1 YGVQDFGATGPDC
14 DESPSNG
21 KQLCWCKGYAFS
33 SYRGYN
39 AIPGTG
45 LWSLFNILLFYAGPV
60 YRELETYAKD
70 FHLDVLMIQA
80 LVLMT
85 RPKWSQGTQRSV
97 QPTVQIDGEK
107 IIADLRSPIITPAMA
122 SLRQEVQAHLTEHI
136 DSYDELLVQAAHKYY
151 PLKRPTQP
159 VLNEA
164 EALANDARRL
174 WSMFRSMRA
183 HRHSIPGRQWAEF
196 SRAHRIYKARAKQR
210 SKQRKTDLLCQAQ
223 QAADKGNAH
232 ELWKTVKL
240 LAPKA
245 PKKGLQLHRG
255 GHMITPE
262 EELDWILE
270 AYGERYATDNTQA
283 RIKFEFPEHAGFQ
296 LHSADLHWYLSHLNP
311 RKAVPKGTA
320 PAVVW
325 KACADII
332 SDPVINTFNAWQDG
346 RPLVLQRWADAD
358 VALLPKAHGRSDS
371 PLDWRP
377 IGVQDPLG
385 KCLMSTIILQA
396 KSAIQ
401 CLLIAKKCGTDAPRK
416 YSFYGSPRQ
425 LSLRINME
433 KTKAILKTVGTLKLI
448 TDDGHWLLRSI
459 PTGAQVGELQKA
471 VMKHT
476 RAIISN
482 QDDLRKSSRARH
494 RLDQNIPAPDSDLDE
509 RYEWAPANMCAVWT
523 MGGIASHHEE
533 TGEADM
539 EEFFGPLHTGRS
551 YRQEPQQPDL
561 LITLARQVVKQEEEI
576 KLLKQDHSLVL
587 FFRPGEHTMLGF
599 LYKTAKEFKAKQ
611 EANPQWTPGQQ
622 PLKAVMAL
630 ALFTELGN
638 RLQSV
643 CQDQAK
649 ATRAKELGWRDPTVG
664 WKYQR
669 WNVQLKALEE
679 DTSRPPLTDTEVATH
694 IQKLCQTL
702 GQDVVHRFHCTR
714 RLQDTSDSPATFQ
727 MDLSVRTPAAL
738 EAWGALL
745 ALQGSTVLQL
755 GGFAYKRE
763 SLNPSPAIAKLKD
776 MLRGR

>member
-1 YGVQDFGATGPDC
+1 MSWNCG
-14 DESPSNG
+14 
-21 KQLCWCKGYAFS
+21 
-33 SYRGYN
+33 
-39 AIPGTG
+39 G
-45 LWSLFNILLFYAGPV
+45 LTAEV

-70 FHLDVLMIQA
+70 FHLDVLMIQESKWTLGGTWSTPDFHFIHSPGTGAHDKVGGLLTVISTRLVKADQIQFRAHHGGRLLHVRVPHGSAHVDILNWYQYAVNAREGTPDRRQKLLVKLQKCIAHLPQRNAFILGGDFNCPCEPHKQTCGTITVPYSPLHYVDCQDHQHVWQTLHLTA
-80 LVLMT
+80 LNTWHRPTHGQVATFSLGDHTATFRAQIDFIMIRAQHVTALSKQACIVADFPVAGWRGGPRHFPVLADVPVP

-401 CLLIAKKCGTDAPRK
+401 HLTTRFPQCAYVQNRATSTALCQVFAHCKEVRDRCSKARVNLHQKHEGQQRVKCSGGVQISLD
-416 YSFYGSPRQ
+416 
-425 LSLRINME
+425 LSAAFDM
-433 KTKAILKTVGTLKLI
+433 V
-448 TDDGHWLLRSI
+448 
-459 PTGAQVGELQKA
+459 
-471 VMKHT
+471 
-476 RAIISN
+476 
-482 QDDLRKSSRARH
+482 
-494 RLDQNIPAPDSDLDE
+494 
-509 RYEWAPANMCAVWT
+509 EWAHIKQALDFAEVDLAVSCSGST
-523 MGGIASHHEE
+523 PSMAHP
-533 TGEADM
+533 
-539 EEFFGPLHTGRS
+539 GPLHFST
-551 YRQEPQQPDL
+551 QEPPRSHRPQTRPSSRL
-561 LITLARQVVKQEEEI
+561 HSFT
-576 KLLKQDHSLVL
+576 HSLGGL
-587 FFRPGEHTMLGF
+587 HS
-599 LYKTAKEFKAKQ
+599 
-611 EANPQWTPGQQ
+611 
-622 PLKAVMAL
+622 L
-630 ALFTELGN
+630 AL
-638 RLQSV
+638 
-643 CQDQAK
+643 C
-649 ATRAKELGWRDPTVG
+649 
-664 WKYQR
+664 
-669 WNVQLKALEE
+669 
-679 DTSRPPLTDTEVATH
+679 
-694 IQKLCQTL
+694 
-702 GQDVVHRFHCTR
+702 
-714 RLQDTSDSPATFQ
+714 
-727 MDLSVRTPAAL
+727 
-738 EAWGALL
+738 
-745 ALQGSTVLQL
+745 
-755 GGFAYKRE
+755 
-763 SLNPSPAIAKLKD
+763 
-776 MLRGR
+776 